1 MENHHLFF
9 DLDHTLWDFEKNSKS
24 ALKQIFKETE
34 LDKRIEKFSTFHGVY
49 QNANKLLWQQYS
61 RGKID
66 KELLRT
72 KRFSD
77 ALKYFK
83 INDDKLVE
91 TLSQSYLDISP
102 YQKNLFPGAIET
114 LNNLANEGYKLHIIT
129 NGFLEVQHIKI
140 REAGLK
146 NFFDVI
152 VCSEEVGVTKP
163 DSRVFHHSMEKASA
177 PKQKS
182 AMIGDNYE
190 ADYLGG
196 LNAGMKSIFFNHR
209 GKHKVRKEDD
219 VVEHLAELPAKL
231 PWVFR
236 P

>member
-24 ALKQIFKETE
+24 ALKQMFKESKLNE
-34 LDKRIEKFSTFHGVY
+34 KIEKFSTFHGVY
-49 QNANKLLWQQYS
+49 QNANKLLWQQYG

-66 KELLRT
+66 KEILRT

-77 ALKYFK
+77 ALKYFN
-83 INDDKLVE
+83 IVDKDLVHR
-91 TLSQSYLDISP
+91 LSNSYIEISP

-114 LNNLANEGYKLHIIT
+114 LTNLRNEGYKLHIIT

-146 NFFDVI
+146 SFFDII

-163 DSRVFHHSMEKASA
+163 DSRVFHHAMEKANA
-177 PKQKS
+177 PKEKS
-182 AMIGDNYE
+182 VMIGDNYE

-209 GKHKVRKEDD
+209 GKHKVRKDD
-219 VVEHLAELPAKL
+219 EVIEHLTELPAKL

>member
-1 MENHHLFF
+1 MEDYHLFF

-34 LDKRIEKFSTFHGVY
+34 LNQKIEKFSTFHGVY
-49 QNANKLLWQQYS
+49 QNANKLLWQQYGK
-61 RGKID
+61 GKIN

-72 KRFSD
+72 KRFKD

-83 INDDKLVE
+83 IEDENLVE
-91 TLSQSYLDISP
+91 TLSQRYIEVSP
-102 YQKNLFPGAIET
+102 FQKNLFPGAIET
-114 LNNLANEGYKLHIIT
+114 LSDLSKEGYKLHIIT

-140 REAGLK
+140 REAGLTS
-146 NFFDVI
+146 FFDVV

-163 DSRVFHHSMEKASA
+163 DSKVFHFSMEKARA
-177 PKQKS
+177 KKEKS
-182 AMIGDNYE
+182 VMIGDNYE

-209 GKHKVRKEDD
+209 GKHKVRKDD
-219 VVEHLAELPAKL
+219 DFVEHLSELPAKI

-236 P
+236 H

>member
-1 MENHHLFF
+1 MEGYHLFF

-34 LDKRIEKFSTFHGVY
+34 LDQKIEKFSTFHGVY
-49 QNANKLLWQQYS
+49 QNANKLLWQQYG

-77 ALKYFK
+77 TLKYFK
-83 INDDKLVE
+83 IDDEKLVE
-91 TLSQSYLDISP
+91 KLSQSYLDVSP
-102 YQKNLFPGAIET
+102 YQKNLFPGTIET
-114 LNNLANEGYKLHIIT
+114 LKNLENEGYALHIIT
-129 NGFLEVQHIKI
+129 NGFQEVQHIKI

-146 NFFDVI
+146 SFFDVI

-163 DSRVFHHSMEKASA
+163 DSKVFLHSMEKAKA
-177 PKQKS
+177 KKEKS
-182 AMIGDNYE
+182 VMIGDNYE

-196 LNAGMKSIFFNHR
+196 LNAGMKAIFFNHR
-209 GKHKVRKEDD
+209 GKHKVRKDDD
-219 VVEHLAELPAKL
+219 VVENLSELPIKI